1 MASLPIEQDNEEPIA
16 AEGLMLQDIL
26 SGKNLA
32 ELLDESELSRIGQ
45 LVVREYELD
54 KGSRGTNEQGDGWE
68 TRYERNM
75 KVAMQVREDKVFPWA
90 GASNSKSPIL
100 TIAAIQFNAEAYP
113 VIVDGSNLVKGRVLG
128 PDPNGDKRARA
139 DRIGQH
145 MTWQLLYRTPGWE
158 GETDRLLLILPIVGC
173 MFRKT
178 YYDSIE
184 NANRSDIVSG
194 LDFVIDNDAKSIETA
209 PRYTQ
214 VLHLYPYEVQ
224 GQVNAGLWL
233 DVPRDDED
241 NADDDDALGDYY
253 EQHRCLDLDEDG
265 FPEHYVIT
273 CTKEGKVARI
283 VPCFGPESITV
294 RRIAELA
301 QGPDG
306 VTLQETPA
314 GTTIKLKDLVEEA
327 GKLVPDEMGAMHL
340 AMQMAGPVV
349 KIERRQYFTKY
360 GFIPSPDGSFY
371 DIGFGD
377 LLDNVTG
384 LIDRLHNQI
393 LDAATLAN
401 AQGGF
406 IGSGV
411 NVRGGNFAFRTVGE
425 WKRVDA
431 GGQDLRSQIVPLALP
446 GPSPVSLS
454 LLEMLYQQARDITSA
469 QDVVAGRAPPNQPA
483 TTTLALI
490 EQAGQVRKGI
500 FKRIWRAFG
509 AELRIL
515 RRLNRD
521 YLDEEEY
528 FNLNDPEPEMG
539 EDGQPAMDDQGN
551 PQMTSVAKVGR
562 NDYQDDDLDVIPV
575 ADPSQVSDTH
585 RMARAQAAYEM
596 FNGNPLVNQ
605 EWLVKRMLE
614 ALGATDTKEAMKVPQ
629 PPPPPEVMKIVGT
642 LANDKTKTENDG
654 VRARAD
660 ASQKF
665 MAAAVDAASIGL
677 LEDAAALG
685 AASIGEVPQ
694 ENMNAAEQP
703 GGVPDMAG
711 PPPDQ
716 GVSGPLG
723 GEPMPPDGSMGP
735 GAPDVGGGTVASP
748 DVGGAGETPLQ

>member
-1 MASLPIEQDNEEPIA
+1 MATLPANDLMLDEPVEEPTA

-26 SGKNLA
+26 SGQNLA
-32 ELLDESELSRIGQ
+32 EMLEESELNRIGQ
-45 LVVREYELD
+45 LVVKEYDLD
-54 KGSRGTNEQGDGWE
+54 LGSRGKCEQGDGWE
-68 TRYERNM
+68 ERYERNM
-75 KVAMQVREDKVFPWA
+75 KVAMQIKEDKVFPWA

-128 PDPNGDKRARA
+128 PDPDGQKRSRA

-145 MTWQLLYRTPGWE
+145 MTWQLLYRMPGWE

-224 GQVNAGLWL
+224 GLVNAGLWL

-241 NADDDDALGDYY
+241 NSDDDEALGDYY

-265 FPEHYVIT
+265 FPEHYVVT
-273 CTKEGKVARI
+273 CTKEGRVARI
-283 VPCFGPESITV
+283 VPCFGPEGITI
-294 RRIAELA
+294 RRLDTGA
-301 QGPDG
+301 
-306 VTLQETPA
+306 TS
-314 GTTIKLKDLVEEA
+314 KLKDLFEEA
-327 GKLVPDEMGAMHL
+327 GEQAFQL
-340 AMQMAGPVV
+340 AGPVV

-515 RRLNRD
+515 RRLNKD

-528 FNLNDPEPEMG
+528 FNLNDPEPEMD
-539 EDGQPAMDDQGN
+539 EDGQPAMGPDGN

-562 NDYQDDDLDVIPV
+562 EDYQDDDLDVIPV
-575 ADPSQVSDTH
+575 ADPSQISDTH
-585 RMARAQAAYEM
+585 KMARAQAAYEM
-596 FNGNPLVNQ
+596 FKDNPLVNQ
-605 EWLVKRMLE
+605 QWLVTNLLG
-614 ALGATDTKEAMKVPQ
+614 ALGATDIKEATKVPT
-629 PPPPPEVMKIVGT
+629 PPPPPEVMKIVGELSIRKDEAAT
-642 LANDKTKTENDG
+642 KKLTAMANAAKAYMEAAKAG
-654 VRARAD
+654 VEI
-660 ASQKF
+660 S
-665 MAAAVDAASIGL
+665 L
-677 LEDAAALG
+677 LEDAALLA
-685 AASIGEVPQ
+685 AASVSEVPQ
-694 ENMNAAEQP
+694 EGMNAAEQL
-703 GGVPDMAG
+703 GGISGMAG
-711 PPPDQ
+711 PPADQ

-723 GEPMPPDGSMGP
+723 GEPPNSDAGMGQGLPDD
-735 GAPDVGGGTVASP
+735 GAPAGSGG
-748 DVGGAGETPLQ
+748 DIGGLGETPLQ

>member
-1 MASLPIEQDNEEPIA
+1 MATLPILDEQQEEPPVA
-16 AEGLMLQDIL
+16 AEGLMLADIL
-26 SGKNLA
+26 SGRNLA
-32 ELLDESELSRIGQ
+32 EMLDDEQLSKIGQ
-45 LVVREYELD
+45 RVVADYETDLA
-54 KGSRGTNEQGDGWE
+54 SRGRNEQGEGWE
-68 TRYERNM
+68 ARYERNM
-75 KVAMQVREDKVFPWA
+75 KIAMQIKEDKVFPWV

-128 PDPNGDKRARA
+128 PDPDGIKRARA

-145 MTWQLLYRTPGWE
+145 MTWQLLYRMPGWE
-158 GETDRLLLILPIVGC
+158 AETDRLLLILPIVGC

-184 NANRSDIVSG
+184 NANCSEIVNG
-194 LDFVIDNDAKSIETA
+194 LDFVIDNDAKSIESA

-224 GQVNAGLWL
+224 GYVNAGQWL
-233 DVPRDDED
+233 DVPRDDE
-241 NADDDDALGDYY
+241 NAPEDDDALGDYY

-265 FPEHYVIT
+265 FPEHYVVT

-283 VPCFGPESITV
+283 VPCFGPESITI
-294 RRIAELA
+294 RRLDTGA
-301 QGPDG
+301 
-306 VTLQETPA
+306 TTKLQ
-314 GTTIKLKDLVEEA
+314 DLIEEA
-327 GKLVPDEMGAMHL
+327 QSSFADPMD
-340 AMQMAGPVV
+340 AMQAAMRVAGPIV

-411 NVRGGNFAFRTVGE
+411 NVRGGNFAFRSVGE
-425 WKRVDA
+425 WKRVDTN
-431 GGQDLRSQIVPLALP
+431 GQDLRAQIVPLALP

-528 FNLNDPEPEMG
+528 FNLNDPVPEMG
-539 EDGQPAMDDQGN
+539 EDGQPAIGQDGE
-551 PQMTSVAKVGR
+551 PAMTTTAKVGR
-562 NDYQDDDLDVIPV
+562 DDYQDDDLDVIPV
-575 ADPSQVSDTH
+575 ADPSQISDTH

-629 PPPPPEVMKIVGT
+629 PPPPPEVMKIVGE
-642 LANDKTKTENDG
+642 LAIRKDEASTKRLTAQANAALALMNAAKAG
-654 VRARAD
+654 VE
-660 ASQKF
+660 
-665 MAAAVDAASIGL
+665 IGL
-677 LEDAAALG
+677 LPDAAILAG
-685 AASIGEVPQ
+685 AAVEESQEEEINEPQ
-694 ENMNAAEQP
+694 QP
-703 GGVPDMAG
+703 GGIPGMAG
-711 PPPDQ
+711 SPPDA
-716 GVSGPLG
+716 GVPELAG
-723 GEPMPPDGSMGP
+723 GEPPLPDAGMGP
-735 GAPDVGGGTVASP
+735 GSSDVGALAGEGGMLGPVS
-748 DVGGAGETPLQ
+748 ETPLQ

>member
-1 MASLPIEQDNEEPIA
+1 MATAPDLTLEQDEPPIA
-16 AEGLMLQDIL
+16 AEGLMLEDIL
-26 SGKNLA
+26 SGRNLA
-32 ELLDESELSRIGQ
+32 EMLDDEQLGTIGQ
-45 LVVREYELD
+45 RVVTDYELD
-54 KGSRGTNEQGDGWE
+54 LGSRGRNEQGEGWE
-68 TRYERNM
+68 ARYERNM
-75 KVAMQVREDKVFPWA
+75 KVAMQIKEDKVFPWA

-128 PDPNGDKRARA
+128 PDPDGAKRARA

-145 MTWQLLYRTPGWE
+145 MTWQLLYRMPGWE
-158 GETDRLLLILPIVGC
+158 AETDRLLLILPIVGC

-184 NANRSDIVSG
+184 NANCSEIVNG
-194 LDFVIDNDAKSIETA
+194 LDFVIDNDAKSIESA

-224 GQVNAGLWL
+224 GLVNAGLWL

-241 NADDDDALGDYY
+241 SPQDDEALGDYY

-265 FPEHYVIT
+265 FPEHYVVT

-283 VPCFGPESITV
+283 VPCFGPESITI
-294 RRIAELA
+294 RRLDTGA
-301 QGPDG
+301 
-306 VTLQETPA
+306 
-314 GTTIKLKDLVEEA
+314 TTRLKDLVEEA
-327 GKLVPDEMGAMHL
+327 GQAFPDPMDAMHA
-340 AMQMAGPVV
+340 AMQVAGPVV

-469 QDVVAGRAPPNQPA
+469 QDVVAGRAPANQPA

-528 FNLNDPEPEMG
+528 FNLNDPQPEMG
-539 EDGQPAMDDQGN
+539 EDGQPAMDQDGN
-551 PQMTSVAKVGR
+551 PAMTTTAKVGR
-562 NDYQDDDLDVIPV
+562 EDYQDDDLDVVPV

-585 RMARAQAAYEM
+585 RMARAQAAFEM
-596 FNGNPLVNQ
+596 FANNPLVNQ
-605 EWLVKRMLE
+605 EWLIKRMLE

-629 PPPPPEVMKIVGT
+629 PPPPPEVMKIVGQ
-642 LANDKTKTENDG
+642 LAIDKDKAASD
-654 VRARAD
+654 AKRAD
-660 ASQKF
+660 ADAAQKN
-665 MAAAVDAASIGL
+665 MAAAVDATTIGL
-677 LEDAAALG
+677 LEDAAIL
-685 AASIGEVPQ
+685 AAKAIGEPD
-694 ENMNAAEQP
+694 AAEQSGGIP
-703 GGVPDMAG
+703 GMGGEPPDAGLLG
-711 PPPDQ
+711 PPPQ
-716 GVSGPLG
+716 EANS
-723 GEPMPPDGSMGP
+723 PDGALGP
-735 GAPDVGGGTVASP
+735 GMGADP
-748 DVGGAGETPLQ
+748 GGAGAGGPIGPAMETPLQ